1 MSKHLLSPDDH
12 DRHTKRRKK
21 TTTHD
26 NKDQQPSLL
35 EQLPYELLTTIF
47 IHSSNAQLPLVNRT
61 FYYALYHCPEDV
73 KLQWLLHRDK
83 YVMGLALERGLRYRF
98 FNQRLLDRFDAMHG
112 TPIRL
117 DNKMLPPHLFA
128 ECDPQRHDLV
138 VKLLE
143 RGASP
148 HKPQGYPLIKSAQIG
163 NLAMIKSL
171 VAFGADPT
179 AKDNMALRV
188 CAARDNKELVNY
200 FLSDLGVKPDSETLK
215 ACVRKDL
222 WDMVNLLIAHG
233 AVPDLSTINCT

>member
-1 MSKHLLSPDDH
+1 MSKHLLSPNEH
-12 DRHTKRRKK
+12 DRHKKRRKK
-21 TTTHD
+21 TALD
-26 NKDQQPSLL
+26 NNQQPSLL
-35 EQLPYELLTTIF
+35 EQLPYELLTSIF
-47 IHSSNAQLPLVNRT
+47 IQSSNAQLPLVSRT
-61 FYYALYHCPEDV
+61 FYYALYQCPEDV
-73 KLQWLLHRDK
+73 KLQWLLHRDN
-83 YVMGLALERGLRYRF
+83 YVMALALEHGLRFRF

-112 TPIRL
+112 SPIRL

-128 ECDPQRHDLV
+128 ECDPRRHDLV

-163 NLAMIKSL
+163 HLDMIKSL

-179 AKDNMALRV
+179 VKDNMALRV
-188 CAARDNKELVNY
+188 CAARDNKALVKY

-222 WDMVNLLIAHG
+222 WDMVNILIAHG

>member
-1 MSKHLLSPDDH
+1 MSKHLLSPNER
-12 DRHTKRRKK
+12 DRHKKRRKK
-21 TTTHD
+21 TAFD
-26 NKDQQPSLL
+26 NNQQPSLL
-35 EQLPYELLTTIF
+35 EQLPYELLTSIF
-47 IHSSNAQLPLVNRT
+47 IQSSNAQLPLVSRT
-61 FYYALYHCPEDV
+61 FYYALYQCPEDV
-73 KLQWLLHRDK
+73 KLQWLLHRDN
-83 YVMGLALERGLRYRF
+83 YVMALALEHGLRFRF

-112 TPIRL
+112 SPIRL

-128 ECDPQRHDLV
+128 ECDPRRHDLV

-163 NLAMIKSL
+163 HLDMIKSL

-188 CAARDNKELVNY
+188 CAARDNKALVKY

-222 WDMVNLLIAHG
+222 WDMVNILIAHG